1 MIALVLFFSIP
12 ELLMESIEFICIR
25 RVAKELRAMDK
36 PNKLTTVTVELAS
49 YVDIPFLNSYLSP
62 MRVQL

>member
-12 ELLMESIEFICIR
+12 ELLMESIEFTFIR

-36 PNKLTTVTVELAS
+36 PTKLTTVTIESAS
-49 YVDIPFLNSYLSP
+49 YVVILLLNSYLSP
-62 MRVQL
+62 MRVRL